1 MVIRH
6 VHDVLGRAKNVSLKL
21 HSKLSGP
28 RMCASTCVAPK
39 GGEGHAMA
47 TCRITE
53 STIPKGCVD
62 SVMDEGIREL
72 LDPSEKKKI
81 GVGSWITINFRPTL
95 A

>member
-1 MVIRH
+1 MAIDLD
-6 VHDVLGRAKNVSLKL
+6 HDVLGRAKKISLEL

-39 GGEGHAMA
+39 VV

-62 SVMDEGIREL
+62 SVMDESIREF
-72 LDPSEKKKI
+72 LDPLLKKKI